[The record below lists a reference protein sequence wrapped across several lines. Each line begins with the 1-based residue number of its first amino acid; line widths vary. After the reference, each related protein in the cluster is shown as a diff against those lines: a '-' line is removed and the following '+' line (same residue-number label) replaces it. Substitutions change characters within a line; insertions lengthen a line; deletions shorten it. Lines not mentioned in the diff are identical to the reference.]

1 MDANA
6 TVKKALERF
15 CQPVFP
21 DEYDKTVKYG
31 PDYPFIGNISRGY
44 FVFNYISESGVLY
57 GDNKELADRTNL
69 YIHYYTKQSLDG
81 KVAPI
86 KKALEEYGFTIT
98 FVRRAKENDTGYNH
112 LTLEVSILSTDMEV

>member
-15 CQPVFP
+15 RFPLFP
-21 DEYDKTVKYG
+21 DEYNRKIKYS
-31 PDYPFIGNISRGY
+31 PSFPFIDRVNEGY
-44 FVFNYISESGVLY
+44 FVFNYISENGVLY
-57 GDNKELADRTNL
+57 GDNKELEDNTRL
-69 YIHYYTKQSLDG
+69 YIHFYSKKSLEG
-81 KVAPI
+81 AVKPI
-86 KKALEEYGFTIT
+86 KEALEEFGFTIT